1 MSKYRFLLWPL
12 LIIGLAWYVNGRHSD
27 AGSPPGVSVS
37 APIRDVPADK
47 SKSPDAAADTT
58 TQAAASSAP
67 VATAPVPVEAIRDP
81 AAYPPAAAS
90 ANAALARVA
99 ELERRARSGDK
110 AAIRD
115 WVDALSECAA
125 VLSFPTRQAEYLSHL
140 QLMSGYDAAVAES
153 WKQPLRAGCE
163 AVFPD
168 YSSERGAALAMQR
181 LDQAL
186 QLWAASG
193 DPLGQL
199 IGLQRTLTLPMPAER
214 WQQMQTAASA
224 YLDPARPQTLVDVS
238 DGYFQS
244 YSRFPSTA
252 AWRLAACDLGYDCAP
267 GGAMNRYLCLQVS
280 ECFEGAYEAYLTRTL
295 PPRQWQAVQGQRRA
309 LLELLRAGDTRTP
322 FDVPPPG
329 GP

>member
-1 MSKYRFLLWPL
+1 MSKYRFLIWPL
-12 LIIGLAWYVNGRHSD
+12 LIIGLAWYVNGRDSS
-27 AGSPPGVSVS
+27 ARSPPNVSTRAPEAVVAAEKSESPTAS
-37 APIRDVPADK
+37 APAKMLAVPAER
-47 SKSPDAAADTT
+47 
-58 TQAAASSAP
+58 
-67 VATAPVPVEAIRDP
+67 VATAPVAAPRDSVSTPEATASVP
-81 AAYPPAAAS
+81 AAP
-90 ANAALARVA
+90 ARVA

-125 VLSFPTRQAEYLSHL
+125 VLSFPAPQAEYLSHL

-214 WQQMQTAASA
+214 WQQMQAAASA
-224 YLDPARPQTLVDVS
+224 YLDPARPQTLVDVT

-244 YSRFPSTA
+244 FSRFPSTA

-267 GGAMNRYLCLQVS
+267 GGAMNRYLCLQVG
-280 ECFEGAYEAYLTRTL
+280 ECFEGAYEAHLTRTL
-295 PPRQWQAVQGQRRA
+295 SPREWQAVQGQRRA

-322 FDVPPPG
+322 FDAPPPG